1 MDPCE
6 RLEVG
11 RNMYD
16 EPLIL
21 GPLVALYYDLRP
33 RLPVRHA
40 GTTSSAALSDLH
52 YLPYLALEGQ
62 RNFNTNC

>member
-1 MDPCE
+1 
-6 RLEVG
+6 
-11 RNMYD
+11 MYD

-40 GTTSSAALSDLH
+40 GTTSSAELSDLH